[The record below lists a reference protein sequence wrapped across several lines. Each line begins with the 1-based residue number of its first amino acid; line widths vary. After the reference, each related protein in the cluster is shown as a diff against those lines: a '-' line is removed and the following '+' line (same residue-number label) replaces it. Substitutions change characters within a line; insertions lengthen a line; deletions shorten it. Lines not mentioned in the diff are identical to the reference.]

1 MVTQESQA
9 SAPAS
14 TRPQGAERRVR
25 ISRVT
30 PAGAAT
36 VATAALGAL
45 GLVWLLY
52 EQMLALSGVAGFWL
66 SWYVVFLLLYA
77 WMASQQWGRREAT
90 DKVAVVA
97 FTTAGVLTCAAVL
110 GLVLF
115 VLAKGASAVRHLS
128 FFTQSMAFAGP
139 LSPLSSGGVLHAI
152 AGTLEQITLGTL
164 FAVPL
169 GLLAAVFLAEVG
181 GPDARPIRTIVE
193 AMTALPDVI
202 AGLFVYA
209 LAILTLG
216 LQKSGLAAALAL
228 AVTMMPIVARASEL
242 ILLLVPGTLREG
254 SYALGARHWRTVLNV
269 VLPTARS
276 GLATAVVLAMARGIG
291 ETAPVLV
298 VSGVTKE
305 INLSPL
311 HGPQMS
317 LPLFVWEYAHVEA
330 VNQAVVAR
338 AFGAGFTLVV
348 VVVVLFALAR
358 ALGGTAPGE
367 LTRRQQRRLARQ
379 AART

>member
-1 MVTQESQA
+1 MLTQDSQA
-9 SAPAS
+9 SAPPS
-14 TRPQGAERRVR
+14 IRPQGAERRVR

-30 PAGAAT
+30 PAGVAT
-36 VATAALGAL
+36 AATAALGAL
-45 GLVWLLY
+45 GLVWLIY
-52 EQMLALSGVAGFWL
+52 EQMLALSGVLGFWL
-66 SWYVVFLLLYA
+66 AWYVVFLLLYA
-77 WMASQQWGRREAT
+77 WMAWQQWGSRET
-90 DKVAVVA
+90 VDKVAAVA
-97 FTTAGVLTCAAVL
+97 VGTAGVLTCTAVL
-110 GLVLF
+110 ALVLF
-115 VLAKGASAVRHLS
+115 VLVKGASAVRRLS
-128 FFTQSMAFAGP
+128 FFTQSMAFSGP

-152 AGTLEQITLGTL
+152 VGTLEQIALGTL
-164 FAVPL
+164 LAVPL
-169 GLLAAVFLAEVG
+169 GLLAATFLAELG
-181 GPDARPIRTIVE
+181 GPGTRPIRTLVE

-209 LAILTLG
+209 LVILTLG

-228 AVTMMPIVARASEL
+228 AVTMMPIVARASE
-242 ILLLVPGTLREG
+242 IVIRLVPGALREG
-254 SYALGARHWRTVLNV
+254 SYALGGSHWRTVMNV
-269 VLPTARS
+269 ILPTARP

-291 ETAPVLV
+291 ETSPVLV

-317 LPLFVWEYAHVEA
+317 LPLFIWEYAHVEA

-348 VVVVLFALAR
+348 VVVVLFAAAR
-358 ALGGTAPGE
+358 ALGGNAPGE
-367 LTRRQQRRLARQ
+367 LSRREQRRLARQ

>member
-77 WMASQQWGRREAT
+77 WMAWQQWGRREAT

>member
-1 MVTQESQA
+1 MRGWRA
-9 SAPAS
+9 
-14 TRPQGAERRVR
+14 
-25 ISRVT
+25 
-30 PAGAAT
+30 
-36 VATAALGAL
+36 
-45 GLVWLLY
+45 
-52 EQMLALSGVAGFWL
+52 
-66 SWYVVFLLLYA
+66 
-77 WMASQQWGRREAT
+77 QQWGRREAT

>member
-1 MVTQESQA
+1 MLTQDTRA

-14 TRPQGAERRVR
+14 TRPQGPERRVR

-45 GLVWLLY
+45 GLVWLVY
-52 EQMLALSGVAGFWL
+52 EQMLALSGVLGFWL
-66 SWYVVFLLLYA
+66 AWYVVFLLLYA
-77 WMASQQWGRREAT
+77 WMAWQQWGSRETA
-90 DKVAVVA
+90 DKVAAVTVG
-97 FTTAGVLTCAAVL
+97 TAGVLTCTAVFA
-110 GLVLF
+110 LVLF
-115 VLAKGASAVRHLS
+115 VLVKGASAVRNLS
-128 FFTQSMAFAGP
+128 FFTQSMAFSGP

-152 AGTLEQITLGTL
+152 VGTLEQIALGTL
-164 FAVPL
+164 LAVPL
-169 GLLAAVFLAEVG
+169 GLLAAAFLAEVG
-181 GPDARPIRTIVE
+181 GPGTRPIRTIVE

-202 AGLFVYA
+202 AGLFIYA
-209 LAILTLG
+209 LVILTLG

-228 AVTMMPIVARASEL
+228 AVTMMPIVARASE
-242 ILLLVPGTLREG
+242 IVIRLVPGTLREG
-254 SYALGARHWRTVLNV
+254 SYALGGSHWRTVMNV
-269 VLPTARS
+269 VLPTARP

-291 ETAPVLV
+291 ETSPVLV

-317 LPLFVWEYAHVEA
+317 LPLFIWQYAHVEA

-348 VVVVLFALAR
+348 VVVVLFAAAR
-358 ALGGTAPGE
+358 ALGGNAPGE
-367 LTRRQQRRLARQ
+367 LSRRQQRRLARQ
-379 AART
+379 AVRT

>member
-1 MVTQESQA
+1 MLTQESQA

-14 TRPQGAERRVR
+14 TIPPGADQRVR

-36 VATAALGAL
+36 VVTAALGAL

-52 EQMLALSGVAGFWL
+52 EQMLAFSGVLGFWL
-66 SWYVVFLLLYA
+66 SWYAVFVLLYA
-77 WMASQQWGRREAT
+77 WMAWQQWGRREAT
-90 DKVAVVA
+90 DKAAVVA
-97 FTTAGVLTCAAVL
+97 VTTAGLLSCAAVL

-115 VLAKGASAVRHLS
+115 VLAKGFSAVRHLS

-139 LSPLSSGGVLHAI
+139 LSPLAAGGVLHAI
-152 AGTLEQITLGTL
+152 AGTLEQIALGTL

-169 GLLAAVFLAEVG
+169 GLLAALFLAEVG
-181 GPDARPIRTIVE
+181 GPDAQPIRVIVE

-202 AGLFVYA
+202 AGLFIYA

-242 ILLLVPGTLREG
+242 VLRLVPGTLQEG
-254 SYALGARHWRTVLNV
+254 SYALGASHWRTITHV

-305 INLSPL
+305 MNLSPL

-317 LPLFVWEYAHVEA
+317 LPLFIWDYAHVEA
-330 VNQAVVAR
+330 VNQTVVTR
-338 AFGAGFTLVV
+338 AFGAGLTLVV
-348 VVVVLFALAR
+348 VVVVLFAAAR
-358 ALGGTAPGE
+358 ALGGNAPGE
-367 LTRRQQRRLARQ
+367 LTRRQQRRLTRQ